1 MRFLYLIRHAKSSW
15 DHPGLRDFE
24 RPLNDRG
31 HRDAPGMA
39 KLLREKGI
47 RPDLIVSS
55 PAKRALTTAQYFAQ
69 AFGIADEDIRR
80 EEDIYEA
87 STYDILRVIQALP
100 DEAHTVFLF
109 GHNPSLTDTA
119 NQFSQQYIP
128 NVPTCGIAQLET
140 KAEHWADFQKSN
152 TRLVQCLF
160 PKDML

>member
-1 MRFLYLIRHAKSSW
+1 MRSLYLIRHAKSSW

-24 RPLNDRG
+24 RPLNERG
-31 HRDAPGMA
+31 HRDAPEMA
-39 KLLREKGI
+39 RLLRDMGI

-69 AFGIADEDIRR
+69 VFGVADEALLR

-87 STYDILRVIQALP
+87 SMYDILNVIRALP
-100 DEAHTVFLF
+100 DEARTVFLF

-128 NVPTCGIAQLET
+128 NVPTCGVVQLET
-140 KAEHWADFQKSN
+140 NIERWADFQKNN
-152 TRLVQCLF
+152 TRLVQCFF
-160 PKDML
+160 PKDVL